1 MSANNH
7 NFISIQLDFYRFS
20 ISWSRIL
27 PTGELSSRNQ
37 LGIDYYNKVIDA
49 LIENG
54 VEPMVTMYHWDLP
67 QTIQDQG
74 GWEDPSIIS
83 YFQIYADVLFEEFG
97 DRVRMNK

>member
-1 MSANNH
+1 
-7 NFISIQLDFYRFS
+7 LDFYRFS

-37 LGIDYYNKVIDA
+37 LGIDYYHRLIDA

-67 QTIQDQG
+67 QVLQDKG
-74 GWEDPSIIS
+74 GWEDRMIVE
-83 YFQIYADVLFEEFG
+83 YFKTYAQVLFEEYG
-97 DRVRMNK
+97 DKVSVLSIFAE